1 MPLATVR
8 ESMLFSAQ
16 LRLPV
21 TVDDATREAF
31 VDQLIDLL
39 ELTAVKDRIVG
50 NENYV
55 GLSPG
60 QLKLLTIGVE
70 LVSNPSILF
79 LDEPTSGLDSRA
91 ALVVMRVV
99 KNIAATG
106 RTVLCTIHQP
116 SAEVFY
122 LFDYLLLLKSG
133 GETVYF
139 GPLGDEGEEI
149 VEYFE
154 YDGKVGDETRGVK
167 RRVGGPRK
175 PKGMNPASWMLDVIG
190 AGVAGALSRAQEKQQ
205 QKERPK
211 GSTDT
216 DPGTDTV
223 TASGKEAALLSDGS
237 STEANTTLVHVGTT
251 DYARLYSQS
260 QLWAQQKAEADQL
273 AQGDPEQRVE
283 VNLADY
289 QIPSHYLLWLVVS
302 RGFLSSWRD
311 SKTNFGRFT
320 TLTFLGCIFGLIF
333 LQIDDTDYAGVNS
346 KLAAIFSAIGF
357 GGYMQNQ
364 LALPNVI
371 AERAVYYRERA
382 SDSYSSWM
390 YSLTLG
396 LVEVPYIAIGMLFF
410 TVPFYFMVG
419 FNYNAP
425 DFFKFYLS
433 VFMLSIVLSSF
444 GQWSGATF
452 PTFIAAMQ
460 SSGML
465 VTFWFLFGGV
475 FVHPVSIPRGWYWF
489 YVLNP
494 IPKAL
499 IACALPQFECH
510 LPNPWDPQSGCPTL
524 DIAQSDGTT
533 QTQTIH
539 NYIGTQ
545 LDAGYDSYGKQIAY
559 LVCFWVFFRVLCAA
573 SLKWISHLKR

>member
-1 MPLATVR
+1 M
-8 ESMLFSAQ
+8 
-16 LRLPV
+16 
-21 TVDDATREAF
+21 
-31 VDQLIDLL
+31 
-39 ELTAVKDRIVG
+39 
-50 NENYV
+50 
-55 GLSPG
+55 
-60 QLKLLTIGVE
+60 
-70 LVSNPSILF
+70 
-79 LDEPTSGLDSRA
+79 
-91 ALVVMRVV
+91 
-99 KNIAATG
+99 
-106 RTVLCTIHQP
+106 
-116 SAEVFY
+116 
-122 LFDYLLLLKSG
+122 
-133 GETVYF
+133 
-139 GPLGDEGEEI
+139 
-149 VEYFE
+149 
-154 YDGKVGDETRGVK
+154 
-167 RRVGGPRK
+167 
-175 PKGMNPASWMLDVIG
+175 
-190 AGVAGALSRAQEKQQ
+190 AGALSRAQEKQQ

-475 FVHPVSIPRGWYWF
+475 HDQRGHIPARASQLPLKAKAAHCMNIHVTPSSLHRHPLSSVSPSIERTERQSELTAPHAPLSRRS
-489 YVLNP
+489 LP
-494 IPKAL
+494 AL
-499 IACALPQFECH
+499 HRTGRRRP
-510 LPNPWDPQSGCPTL
+510 
-524 DIAQSDGTT
+524 
-533 QTQTIH
+533 
-539 NYIGTQ
+539 
-545 LDAGYDSYGKQIAY
+545 
-559 LVCFWVFFRVLCAA
+559 
-573 SLKWISHLKR
+573 